1 VKLVSLCES
10 VVSRVAFFLAGASL
24 LLIVALVFAEIV
36 ARNVFESSTYMSI
49 EVSGYLIAVF
59 TLCGLCVCILENQV
73 LRVNLITA
81 QLRGPVARAVFWAV
95 KMAVAI
101 GVLGGSAYFF
111 LLSAMRSYARN
122 YSSGSYIDL
131 PIWIPE
137 AFVVGGFVLCLAAAI
152 VSAPRQ
158 TEEEAVE
165 HV

>member
-1 VKLVSLCES
+1 MKLVSFCES

-36 ARNVFESSTYMSI
+36 ARNIFESSTYMSI

-73 LRVNLITA
+73 LRVNLVTA
-81 QLRGPVARAVFWAV
+81 HLRNSAAQAAFWAV
-95 KMAVAI
+95 KMAAAI
-101 GVLGGSAYFF
+101 GILGLSAYFF

-137 AFVVGGFVLCLAAAI
+137 AFVVAGFVLCLVAAI

-158 TEEEAVE
+158 TEEEDGK

>member
-1 VKLVSLCES
+1 
-10 VVSRVAFFLAGASL
+10 VAFFLAGASL
-24 LLIVALVFAEIV
+24 LLIVALVFAEII
-36 ARNVFESSTYMSI
+36 ARNVFASSTYMSI

-81 QLRGPVARAVFWAV
+81 QLRNPAAQAGFWAV
-95 KMAVAI
+95 KMAAAVGI
-101 GVLGGSAYFF
+101 LGFSAYFF
-111 LLSAMRSYARN
+111 LLSTLRSYARN

-158 TEEEAVE
+158 TDEEGDE